1 MAAQQRDPDT
11 GRSRRGSIQVDS
23 VDKIF
28 QQARG
33 TTEVEALRN
42 VSFTV
47 EPGEFVSLVGPSGCG
62 KSTLL
67 KAIGGLHEPTAGS
80 LTISG
85 TPVTGPRR
93 AVGIMF
99 QHPEL
104 FPWRNVLSNVLL
116 PIDIFGWSRGD
127 YEGRARDLLRLV
139 GLDDHVATAFP
150 SELSGGMQQR
160 VALCRVL
167 VADPEIVLRD
177 EPFAA
182 VDEFTRER
190 LDTELLDVWEASRK
204 TIVFVTHNI
213 TEAVY
218 LADRVMVMASKPGRI
233 VDVLT
238 SPLDRAAHLRRHA
251 GSRVRRHGSPHQR
264 AADPLRSGSGE
275 APTAQLLQ
283 READHEESH

>member
-1 MAAQQRDPDT
+1 MIDDAQMAPLEKSQR
-11 GRSRRGSIQVDS
+11 GAIGVES
-23 VDKIF
+23 VHKVF

-33 TTEVEALRN
+33 ATQVVALQD

-67 KAIGGLHEPTAGS
+67 KLVGGLIEPSAGAME
-80 LTISG
+80 ISG

-93 AVGIMF
+93 SVGVMF

-104 FPWRNVLSNVLL
+104 FPWRDVLSNILL
-116 PIDIFGWSRGD
+116 PIDIFGWSRDD
-127 YEGRARDLLRLV
+127 YIERAHELLKLV
-139 GLDDHVATAFP
+139 GLDEHVATAYP

-167 VADPEIVLRD
+167 VADPEIVLMD

-190 LDTELLDVWEASRK
+190 LDTELLEVWEASRK
-204 TIVFVTHNI
+204 TILFVTHNI
-213 TEAVY
+213 AEALF
-218 LADRVMVMASKPGRI
+218 LADRVFVMGSKPGRI
-233 VDVLT
+233 IEILP
-238 SPLDRAAHLRRHA
+238 SPLDRPRSMDDMRD
-251 GSRVRRHGSPHQR
+251 QR
-264 AADPLRSGSGE
+264 FVDMVYDIKKMLI
-275 APTAQLLQ
+275 
-283 READHEESH
+283 H